1 MKRERAFVESHRNR
15 IVEIMEEKPEVRVD
29 ELSQLLGVSLITI
42 RRDLQYLEEQ
52 KLLVRNYGGAVSTM
66 APKNMKDE
74 VQLYRKII
82 ARYAAAF
89 VSENDTIFINTSSN
103 ALQVTV
109 ITNNGKAIGREY
121 CPGVNVVLTGGELRH
136 PKDAMVGD
144 FTLRN
149 LQHVYAKKA
158 FVGCSGISAELG
170 MTTEIFN
177 DTDEKAFDDALNA
190 IREKGI
196 QVYQVHKSDF

>member
-1 MKRERAFVESHRNR
+1 M
-15 IVEIMEEKPEVRVD
+15 
-29 ELSQLLGVSLITI
+29 
-42 RRDLQYLEEQ
+42 
-52 KLLVRNYGGAVSTM
+52 STM

-121 CPGVNVVLTGGELRH
+121 CPGVNVVLTGGKLRH
-136 PKDAMVGD
+136 TKDAMVGD

-177 DTDEKAFDDALNA
+177 DTDGKAFDDALNA

>member
-1 MKRERAFVESHRNR
+1 M
-15 IVEIMEEKPEVRVD
+15 
-29 ELSQLLGVSLITI
+29 
-42 RRDLQYLEEQ
+42 
-52 KLLVRNYGGAVSTM
+52 STM

-103 ALQVTV
+103 ALQILEYVECNNVTV

-121 CPGVNVVLTGGELRH
+121 CSGVNVVLTGGKLRH

>member
-1 MKRERAFVESHRNR
+1 
-15 IVEIMEEKPEVRVD
+15 
-29 ELSQLLGVSLITI
+29 
-42 RRDLQYLEEQ
+42 
-52 KLLVRNYGGAVSTM
+52 M

-121 CPGVNVVLTGGELRH
+121 CPGVNVVLTGGKLRH
-136 PKDAMVGD
+136 TKDAMVGD

-170 MTTEIFN
+170 ICLLYTS
-177 DTDEKAFDDALNA
+177 
-190 IREKGI
+190 RC
-196 QVYQVHKSDF
+196 V

>member
-1 MKRERAFVESHRNR
+1 M
-15 IVEIMEEKPEVRVD
+15 
-29 ELSQLLGVSLITI
+29 
-42 RRDLQYLEEQ
+42 
-52 KLLVRNYGGAVSTM
+52 STM

-121 CPGVNVVLTGGELRH
+121 CPGVNVVLTGGKLRH